1 MLNAIFVYISI
12 PNKQN
17 DPSIVHSRVETRVF
31 RSEDEMTETIVS
43 FCCQRCCQPL
53 KVNSTLSTIDDQII
67 SELNSNT
74 TSDATRK
81 ENQVFAPKD
90 CPKNVI
96 YKVIP
101 PISSQTYDSSNGNGF
116 IVIEENNSSL
126 TPSMVNIGLCGAT
139 NKPKADSSNSIATEK
154 VNKAQEDKRLRQLFD
169 ILSDQS
175 DVDHPLC
182 EECADI
188 VIDRMDEQLRQLE
201 DESKE
206 YNDYL
211 TSLQSEQNSD
221 QIVSDQEVSD
231 LTEKLNNLVAIEKQL
246 MAELEENNEQQKK
259 MDEELERQSSEL
271 QRLFAEEDKYWH
283 EYNNVRNSIFTLD
296 DEQQSVDNQL
306 RYAQAL
312 FDKLKRTNVFNAT
325 FHIWLISK
333 SSLAFSNL

>member
-1 MLNAIFVYISI
+1 MTSVG
-12 PNKQN
+12 PQ
-17 DPSIVHSRVETRVF
+17 DV
-31 RSEDEMTETIVS
+31 MTETIVS

-53 KVNSTLSTIDDQII
+53 KINSSLNTINDQII
-67 SELNSNT
+67 SELNSNIASNT
-74 TSDATRK
+74 NRN
-81 ENQVFAPKD
+81 ENKVFAPKD
-90 CPKNVI
+90 DPKNVI
-96 YKVIP
+96 YKVVP
-101 PISSQTYDSSNGNGF
+101 PISSQTQDSSNGNGF
-116 IVIEENNSSL
+116 IVIEETNSSL

-139 NKPKADSSNSIATEK
+139 HEIKPGSSNSVNTEK
-154 VNKAQEDKRLRQLFD
+154 FNQEVKRLRQLFD

-182 EECADI
+182 EECADF
-188 VIDRMDEQLRQLE
+188 VIDQMDHQLRQLE

-211 TSLQSEQNSD
+211 TSLQSEQNTEQVVTED
-221 QIVSDQEVSD
+221 EINE
-231 LTEKLNNLVAIEKQL
+231 LTEKLKSLETIEKQL
-246 MAELEENNEQQKK
+246 IEELKETNEHQKK
-259 MDEELERQSSEL
+259 MDEELERQSTEL

-325 FHIWLISK
+325 FHIWHVHK
-333 SSLAFSNL
+333 